1 MLWYNYQWIIPQIV
15 TRSEGALVLL
25 LQIRAP
31 PPTQLSALI
40 CSTLFSFVNLWIDK
54 WMSLVNCTNKN
65 SYTLFQIKDTF
76 YKPSKDFYEDWRFWN
91 WREKFLELWLLWNF
105 NDFVFETFPRAI
117 KTNKLHHISRVMD
130 WNKNILQNY
139 FTIEI
144 YLHMFPRPI
153 SNLAI
158 LYFSISEVPN
168 FVFVMRT

>member
-1 MLWYNYQWIIPQIV
+1 MI
-15 TRSEGALVLL
+15 
-25 LQIRAP
+25 
-31 PPTQLSALI
+31 
-40 CSTLFSFVNLWIDK
+40 
-54 WMSLVNCTNKN
+54 
-65 SYTLFQIKDTF
+65 
-76 YKPSKDFYEDWRFWN
+76 
-91 WREKFLELWLLWNF
+91 EKFLELWLLWNF

-144 YLHMFPRPI
+144 YLHVFPRPI

-168 FVFVMRT
+168 FVFVIRTLSCSGSGSGSTSKFKRHMSKLDPEVGVVMGWPTTTHHHRTFFELKTAN